1 MLTGIDPN
9 MPPDLLDCLMRMG
22 HGDEIAIVD
31 ANFPATSTAARS
43 HFGKVIQMVG
53 FDAPQIAGLIT
64 KLMPLDGLS
73 DACAYR
79 MEIDNAPQELGPVH
93 QETFDVLAAAKPKDA
108 ALSSLERQDFYKRA
122 NTAFAIV
129 RCTEGRPFG
138 CFILRKGVLF
148 F

>member
-1 MLTGIDPN
+1 MLNGIDPN
-9 MPPDLLDCLMRMG
+9 IPPDLLDCLMRMG
-22 HGDEIAIVD
+22 HGDEIVIAD
-31 ANFPATSTAARS
+31 ANFPATSTAART
-43 HFGKVIQMVG
+43 HWGKVIQMVG

-64 KLMPLDGLS
+64 GLMPLDGLS

-79 MEIDNAPQELGPVH
+79 MEIDNAPDELGQVH
-93 QETFDVLAAAKPKDA
+93 HETFAVLAAAKPKEA
-108 ALSSLERQDFYKRA
+108 ALSSLERQAFYQRA
-122 NTAFAIV
+122 NAAFAIV